1 MNSMNGQFCLH
12 VSTAD
17 TIKAERRLSIIDK
30 NNQNEV
36 YLTLLT
42 YRFDFY
48 PTLSMNVLLGM
59 FVVLKSLLITRLLSN
74 WILRVPESSLPV
86 IMSEVYHCY
95 KRL

>member
-42 YRFDFY
+42 YRFGTY
-48 PTLSMNVLLGM
+48 TTLSMNVLLDM
-59 FVVLKSLLITRLLSN
+59 FVVITSLLITRLVSN
-74 WILRVPESSLPV
+74 RILRVPESSLPV
-86 IMSEVYHCY
+86 IMSKSKVIS
-95 KRL
+95 LL